1 MRAQI
6 ILEGGPLDQEMS
18 TISSK
23 FGVWP
28 TEIRVASGDLRKETG
43 KVECMAYNY
52 GHVEK
57 IEGFIAPIYVGTYEF
72 VGMKQSAVT
81 LITVWT

>member
-6 ILEGGPLDQEMS
+6 ILEGGPLDQEMT
-18 TISSK
+18 TINTQ

-28 TEIRVASGDLRKETG
+28 TEIRVASGDLRKEEG
-43 KVECMAYNY
+43 KVECMTYRI
-52 GHVEK
+52 GEVEQAEALK
-57 IEGFIAPIYVGTYEF
+57 APVYFGTGKF
-72 VGMKQSAVT
+72 SGMKQSAVT